1 MNRFIGYIAVAFTAL
16 LVGCF
21 EDETYDTQV
30 VINPY
35 VQTYD
40 GAELTELTGV
50 VGYAFAAD
58 TAEIS
63 ILSYDDA
70 LIGRVVSRETGE
82 DVPQIAVTEAYSGVG
97 ASGDSSIA
105 MQIREPYVTFLLVDT
120 LNEDYAYTYYEVG
133 VNIPQIFM
141 ATSFRP
147 WYEGVVTYG
156 KWTYVVPEGNEEVD
170 PDEIP
175 TVTE

>member
-1 MNRFIGYIAVAFTAL
+1 MAVVAALFIG
-16 LVGCF
+16 CF
-21 EDETYDTQV
+21 KEEVYDSQI
-30 VINPY
+30 VISSY
-35 VQTYD
+35 EQIYD
-40 GAELTELTGV
+40 GADLTELTGV

-58 TAEIS
+58 TADIS

-82 DVPQIAVTEAYSGVG
+82 DVPQVAVSEVYSGDGVD
-97 ASGDSSIA
+97 GDCSIA
-105 MQIREPYVTFLLVDT
+105 MQIREEYVTLLLVDT

-133 VNIPQIFM
+133 LNLPQTFIYV
-141 ATSFRP
+141 SFRP
-147 WYEGVVTYG
+147 WYEGIISYG
-156 KWTYVVPEGNEEVD
+156 KWIYVVPESNEEVD